1 MSWAGIAA
9 NQGVSLN
16 NLQNAVDTS
25 VFTLKNTI
33 PAGTKQ
39 ITKTEAAYYVNIN
52 TGYAPYAA
60 KTSNQLVVKSNLIA
74 ATPLPYSYTVYYNNI
89 DEFDRYAGF
98 STSSAACAAST
109 NYIVVY
115 SNSSSITAG
124 TEFSISP
131 YGDDPPGQI
140 FVSYDNS
147 SGNIYFKIGSN
158 YVTFQNYDGTYYGY
172 IIESVGSC
180 APTAT
185 EYRAYGYD
193 EDLRSNACIANN
205 LTGSPQTV
213 YAGTSNPYAVTQF
226 YNNPELTNPW
236 TNLPGNGYAVSF
248 STAADTL
255 TRYAGYGTTGGA
267 INSVIA
273 C

>member
-1 MSWAGIAA
+1 MSWAGIAS

-16 NLQNAVDTS
+16 NLQDAVDTS

-39 ITKTEAAYYVNIN
+39 ITKSEAAYYVNIN

-74 ATPLPYSYTVYYNNI
+74 ATPLPYSYTVYYNYDI
-89 DEFDRYAGF
+89 DDFLHYGGF
-98 STSSAACAAST
+98 STSTAACAAST

-140 FVSYDNS
+140 FTSYDNG
-147 SGNIYFKIGSN
+147 SGDIYFKIGSS
-158 YVTFQNYDGTYYGY
+158 YVTFENYDGTYYGY

-180 APTAT
+180 APVITCS
-185 EYRAYGYD
+185 EYYIVPD
-193 EDLRSNACIANN
+193 FN
-205 LTGSPQTV
+205 
-213 YAGTSNPYAVTQF
+213 
-226 YNNPELTNPW
+226 ELAESD
-236 TNLPGNGYAVSF
+236 NGYIYF
-248 STAADTL
+248 SYTDCCGVPTTLPLNAAD
-255 TRYAGYGTTGGA
+255 YACVQDLSVLSLYYFVGGNPTICTA
-267 INSVIA
+267 STYTNTDIPCYCGLV
-273 C
+273 